1 VDATLNFEK
10 EYFGDPERIALAKR
24 SAHLWSLLK
33 NDRRFAFQ
41 GRIVL
46 LSEPS
51 DDVVEQMVALAKL
64 QGGSVCNYFPKSK
77 AQQTIAELRDHGLE
91 TVEHVQL
98 RGARSS
104 LEASQKA
111 LESYVMPEDLTIMTI
126 DDTTPSSLLQEV
138 VEMSENCGV
147 TSVPGW
153 VMRGTGPKGVFL
165 VAQNHAGEPV
175 ACAASFMCHPQSSSH
190 ADDAFWGMLATRED
204 RRGQRIAFLLGAK
217 AIIHMWDVHKARGF
231 ITGVSAENPSSM
243 ALCRK
248 LGLSETEWQYISCVD
263 KEIFARGSITK

>member
-1 VDATLNFEK
+1 MNIET

-24 SAHLWSLLK
+24 SAHLWTLLK
-33 NDRRFAFQ
+33 DDRRFAFQ

-46 LSEPS
+46 LSEPGA
-51 DDVVEQMVALAKL
+51 DMVEHMVALAKL
-64 QGGSVCNYFPKSK
+64 QGGSVCNYFPESK
-77 AQQTIAELRDHGLE
+77 APQAIAELRDHGLE
-91 TVEHVQL
+91 IAEHVHL
-98 RGARSS
+98 RGDRSS
-104 LEASQKA
+104 LDASHKA
-111 LESYVMPEDLTIMTI
+111 LESYAMPEDLTVMAI
-126 DDTTPSSLLQEV
+126 DETTPSSLVEEV
-138 VEMSENCGV
+138 VEMSECCGV

-153 VMRGTGPKGVFL
+153 VMRGAGPKGVFL
-165 VAQNHAGEPV
+165 VAQNPAGEPV

-204 RRGQRIAFLLGAK
+204 RRGQRIAFLLGAM

-248 LGLSETEWQYISCVD
+248 LGLSETGWQYISCVD
-263 KEIFARGSITK
+263 KAIFARASITK